1 MYNNLSF
8 LDAAKIIKD
17 TESNQSKTVN
27 LISSFNIAQLEIYLK
42 AYAKIES
49 IDLKLETIPF
59 GTLNQYVLDGNNNHN
74 NRAILLTPSDFSP
87 ALDWRTG
94 FPEKPSSTEDIM
106 NEVMAF
112 KLLIEKNNFD
122 SIFFLPIDIP
132 PLFEKIQNQFKIEL
146 CVKNAANDLNAVIL
160 NDTFF
165 SLDSYLSSGCPIGGA
180 HLSTVA
186 HHISDRLFKKKEDT
200 KKIIVTDLDNT
211 LWSGILG
218 EDGLDGINASS
229 EGKGFHH
236 FIYQTY
242 LKKLKDCGTLLSVC
256 SKNDEDLVS
265 DAFKKNDFVL
275 TYEDFVSIQA
285 SYNPKSLQIKEL
297 SKTLNLGLDSFV
309 FIDDNPVEINEV
321 QSSLPDVACI
331 LFNPSSVK
339 YVDMYKQLSQMFS
352 YSNPTDEDRNRT
364 NLYKSMKKSVNVI
377 EGQGSDLS
385 SFLKSLKMKLIFTKK
400 TNKNNIDRAIQLINK
415 TNQFNLNGIRMTSE
429 EVNAIMTSGGSLFT
443 ASLSDVNGEHG
454 EILSFLIDKNN
465 DVRSF
470 VLSCRVFQR
479 KVEYLFLS
487 ILFEKYFDKIKL
499 SYEETERNSP
509 FKIFINSITSI
520 DPDKDIFI
528 VKDQIDKAEP
538 NLFKIF
544 SKEKI
549 SIKE

>member
-1 MYNNLSF
+1 MYDS
-8 LDAAKIIKD
+8 
-17 TESNQSKTVN
+17 
-27 LISSFNIAQLEIYLK
+27 LEKMRVVL
-42 AYAKIES
+42 IES
-49 IDLKLETIPF
+49 
-59 GTLNQYVLDGNNNHN
+59 
-74 NRAILLTPSDFSP
+74 
-87 ALDWRTG
+87 
-94 FPEKPSSTEDIM
+94 
-106 NEVMAF
+106 
-112 KLLIEKNNFD
+112 
-122 SIFFLPIDIP
+122 
-132 PLFEKIQNQFKIEL
+132 
-146 CVKNAANDLNAVIL
+146 
-160 NDTFF
+160 
-165 SLDSYLSSGCPIGGA
+165 
-180 HLSTVA
+180 
-186 HHISDRLFKKKEDT
+186 
-200 KKIIVTDLDNT
+200 
-211 LWSGILG
+211 
-218 EDGLDGINASS
+218 
-229 EGKGFHH
+229 
-236 FIYQTY
+236 YQ
-242 LKKLKDCGTLLSVC
+242 
-256 SKNDEDLVS
+256 
-265 DAFKKNDFVL
+265 
-275 TYEDFVSIQA
+275 
-285 SYNPKSLQIKEL
+285 L
-297 SKTLNLGLDSFV
+297 SKSF
-309 FIDDNPVEINEV
+309 F
-321 QSSLPDVACI
+321 Q
-331 LFNPSSVK
+331 
-339 YVDMYKQLSQMFS
+339 
-352 YSNPTDEDRNRT
+352 

-415 TNQFNLNGIRMTSE
+415 TNQFNLNGIRMTPE